1 MMWDQVVTWFILSA
15 VVAPILGGGGIWL
28 SCRTP

>member
-1 MMWDQVVTWFILSA
+1 MTWNQLVTWFIRPA
-15 VVAPILGGGGIWL
+15 VVTPILGGGGIWL